1 MVRIVLDCMGG
12 DNSPK
17 AHVEGAVLALRENK
31 DLYII
36 LVGKSKEILREL
48 NKYKFDKD
56 KVDIIDADDIIY
68 SDDEP
73 VNSIRTKLKSS
84 LVVALNELV
93 DKNYDAIVSTGNS
106 GAFLVGCLFIIGKI
120 KGVVR
125 PALAPI
131 ISREHGKFILLDSG
145 ANVDCNVK
153 NIIQFADFGRLYY
166 KILFNVDNP
175 TVKLLNIGTE
185 GNKGNSIIRK
195 AYEELS
201 NDPNINF
208 KGNLEARDIFDDD
221 VNVIVCDG
229 FVGNIALKII
239 EGTSRYV
246 MSVAI
251 KDISNFFLYKM
262 IKRILPSFFE
272 KIRKKY
278 DYKKYGGAVFLG
290 VKKVCIKSHGDS
302 NQIAIK
308 NSIDT
313 AFKLADK
320 KIIDLLEKLYL

>member
-17 AHVEGAVLALRENK
+17 AHVEGAILALKCNK
-31 DLYII
+31 YLHII
-36 LVGKSKEILREL
+36 LVGNSEEILQEL

-56 KVDIIDADDIIY
+56 KVDIIDARDIIY
-68 SDDEP
+68 GYDDP

-93 DKNYDAIVSTGNS
+93 DKDYDAIVSTGNS
-106 GAFLVGCLFIIGKI
+106 GAFLAGCLFIIGKI
-120 KGVVR
+120 KGVAR

-131 ISREHGKFILLDSG
+131 ISREHGRFILLDSG

-166 KILFNVDNP
+166 KILFNV
-175 TVKLLNIGTE
+175 
-185 GNKGNSIIRK
+185 
-195 AYEELS
+195 
-201 NDPNINF
+201 
-208 KGNLEARDIFDDD
+208 
-221 VNVIVCDG
+221 IVCDG

-239 EGTSRYV
+239 EGTSKYV

-251 KDISNFFLYKM
+251 KDISNFFLYN
-262 IKRILPSFFE
+262 IAKRIMPSFFE
-272 KIRKKY
+272 KIRTKY
-278 DYKKYGGAVFLG
+278 DYRKYGGAVFLG
-290 VKKVCIKSHGDS
+290 VKKVCVKSHGDS
-302 NQIAIK
+302 NEIAIK

-313 AFKLADK
+313 AFKLVDE
-320 KIIDLLEKLYL
+320 KIISLLEKLCL